1 MAGCHGRLR
10 ISPCR
15 ESHAQVG
22 GRRGSGVDQ
31 SRRSHRQNFLQSPPT
46 WRVSDCLP
54 LTGLILRQQ
63 LPGIK
68 DGDISKGEEEEESR
82 QRREVGFLSG
92 ADKSSSRPSD
102 RSRHTC
108 SIFVYFKLPIQQQ
121 LRHVAH
127 FASFFLFFLF
137 LLTLFHLSS
146 TGAASSSS
154 PIAHVPFDPLLCCC
168 CWPQSLEIR

>member
-1 MAGCHGRLR
+1 MHKWAGD
-10 ISPCR
+10 
-15 ESHAQVG
+15 
-22 GRRGSGVDQ
+22 VD
-31 SRRSHRQNFLQSPPT
+31 
-46 WRVSDCLP
+46 RVSISHVALTDRIFYRVHRLGGSLIASP

-63 LPGIK
+63 LLGIK

-146 TGAASSSS
+146 AGAASSSS
-154 PIAHVPFDPLLCCC
+154 PIAHVPFDPLL
-168 CWPQSLEIR
+168 SAAAAAGLSH

>member
-1 MAGCHGRLR
+1 MHKWAGD
-10 ISPCR
+10 
-15 ESHAQVG
+15 
-22 GRRGSGVDQ
+22 VD
-31 SRRSHRQNFLQSPPT
+31 
-46 WRVSDCLP
+46 RVSISHVALTDRIFYRKRVHRLGGSLIASP

-63 LPGIK
+63 LLGIK

-127 FASFFLFFLF
+127 FASFFLLFLF

-146 TGAASSSS
+146 AGAASSSS